1 MQFAK
6 LCFPLEPEAHFCKMA
21 ANKNKN
27 IYLQTKMQNFYC
39 IFEPLKILIF
49 AYDLCNFSILDPLRK
64 SEIVCCISFFWCRRA
79 LHPFSWILYGST
91 WPLFQFLLLFHKFCF
106 PLERQAQFWKSLV
119 CKCSKFTSIWH
130 PKLSENLPLWSLLP
144 PTRHSNLASEFS
156 RHSSHSHFFQTSGIG
171 RPLGYEFR
179 MSAAVPFVHVSFN
192 TLISINFFIFF
203 VFFTKMCLP
212 LGCGAWSRRVLVCK
226 RLKTTYF
233 GF

>member
-1 MQFAK
+1 
-6 LCFPLEPEAHFCKMA
+6 
-21 ANKNKN
+21 
-27 IYLQTKMQNFYC
+27 MQNFYC

-119 CKCSKFTSIWH
+119 CKGSKFTSIWH

-144 PTRHSNLASEFS
+144 ANLPIYLPSEFS
-156 RHSSHSHFFQTSGIG
+156 RHSSHSHFSQTSDIG
-171 RPLGYEFR
+171 GPLGYEFR
-179 MSAAVPFVHVSFN
+179 VSPAVPFVHVSYS
-192 TLISINFFIFF
+192 TLISTDFWYFF
-203 VFFTKMCLP
+203 VLFIKLCLP
-212 LGCGAWSRRVLVCK
+212 PECGAWSRRLFLCK
-226 RLKTTYF
+226 TLKAASLSVSKNPKKCHF
-233 GF
+233 GG